1 MCEIQEFGLVRM
13 DDRNFREILGVDV
26 GMAITKVRP
35 KWQFKK
41 LTLKN
46 VYMYGNLV
54 QINNVLVSF
63 DQQE

>member
-1 MCEIQEFGLVRM
+1 M

-54 QINNVLVSF
+54 QINKEIGSLCVSVM
-63 DQQE
+63 